1 MNEERTRLQNMLKN
15 SVKADDSS
23 TAMLKEI
30 TTVYDIISNQDNDMR
45 VRMNAIRSVVDHMI
59 YDKEKDEL
67 KIFFYLAETR

>member
-1 MNEERTRLQNMLKN
+1 MLKN